1 MVLAMTQKL
10 DNSVFG
16 CKYSAPILVPDQA
29 RYHSRPHQP
38 APVPLTLPLTGRR
51 PYKKKPTTTISH
63 NRNALWGITANTEW
77 ENGNC
82 LDFKIECDYIELI
95 ELSCVSDDDGDQQQ
109 FQQFQQYA

>member
-38 APVPLTLPLTGRR
+38 VPVPIPEELQ
-51 PYKKKPTTTISH
+51 
-63 NRNALWGITANTEW
+63 ALE
-77 ENGNC
+77 
-82 LDFKIECDYIELI
+82 FKMNNDHLA
-95 ELSCVSDDDGDQQQ
+95 QP
-109 FQQFQQYA
+109 